1 MTSVWKRLQ
10 RSGKKASKF
19 HFAASY
25 QELVIECT
33 NKWQPD
39 KLRVVWTRRNR
50 RICSRLHGWQPGIQN
65 PYRGMVMWQV
75 PESIDITVTL
85 FKDPGAEEFED
96 KDWTF
101 VIENE
106 SKGHRKVLAS
116 ANVNMKKYA
125 TATPSQVDLVLK
137 LKPLSVKVVEATLK
151 LSLSCVFLKEGK
163 ATDED
168 MQSLASLMSLK
179 QSDIGNL
186 DDFNDSDEED
196 ERRVGAGPRLLTGA
210 TVPSAPPPPG
220 EGRVHDMEWR
230 PVVGS
235 SPPAIVA
242 SETRGSDIIGA
253 VSNPVIQSQLP
264 VPFPSEPS
272 APPLSS
278 ARPDRGLQQPR
289 PSPYAYTVPAFTRAH
304 PPALPKIFQPTTGS
318 ALLSSVRRA
327 PGGPS
332 DPSLDA
338 GPPAL
343 APVAPTFSLPKPI
356 SSSFSSSLSQ
366 PASSLP
372 STHPMSGVSLSA
384 SYSAARS
391 SVWWPQ
397 SVSTAR
403 FLPSSLSS
411 SYSSS
416 SSSTSPGT
424 ALPPVLHQSMTPSAS
439 LSEPAS
445 ALTRPAS
452 LPSAPVT
459 APWQSEWRPP
469 RSQNAPLSFCASDPH
484 APVPL
489 EPQPGSGLLCDPAP
503 VALSSPAPTPVPALA
518 SVSALASEA
527 APGVALSRVSAPPL
541 MPAPT
546 PALHD
551 PVYAPSPKSESAP
564 TIDPGPVTAPV
575 PTPAP
580 TFYPDST
587 PGCAPGP
594 VFTPAPAP
602 GPSPAAIALPIPT
615 PAPISIPAPA
625 PGSAPSSAV
634 TPPPPAA
641 GDSSPHND
649 TQSELQRQL
658 STLMEEE
665 NFSSSTQSLQEA
677 APPLSISRPEASRRV
692 GSISIANVTQR
703 PAPAAESP
711 PLVKPVPASE
721 LRTND
726 RRQEA
731 GPGFGFEAFTPTA
744 GPENMAALQPSCP
757 RAASVPGFP
766 SSKVLDTVDGTQV
779 EGWPVGEKPFL
790 EKPVRGKPE
799 LKLQRSQVLEKSLK
813 EQEMFKHM
821 MLMVPA
827 CPQITSVPGFP
838 STSCYKSTDLWEEK
852 SRSMHATLPSC
863 PKVARTQGLPSI
875 QIPITGET
883 QVNRN
888 PLWKIPEKSK
898 QVVYSQ
904 ELERSHN
911 DKEIMKNMFVLATTC
926 PRAASIPGFPS
937 KSWCKPDEGQAR
949 LQMVNLFPVC
959 PRAAGASG
967 FPSKQTKMS
976 EGARAEGW
984 FTDKKV
990 LWENSKRS
998 KHALQSSA
1006 TPWKLP
1012 LGKETI
1018 KLMVYLLPTCPSIA
1032 RVHGFPS
1039 APRNKGAN
1047 DLMNKTTGMMNL
1059 LPSCPRHASI
1069 CGFPSTTMPDREEA
1083 KTNEWL
1089 AGKRLFLRK
1098 RVRMRPELNF
1108 HALPVCGMS
1117 LTDKE
1122 ELNRMVAMVPSCPR
1136 VARATGFPSAPRSK
1150 AACFKGQKVRCIVN
1164 ILESCPRAS
1173 GVPGLPSIQ
1182 ILHADEQMSK
1192 WQERKKLLWEK
1203 PKKKELLLYV
1213 LPHHMS
1219 FKDIEILKRMVA
1231 LVPSC
1236 PHVASVPG
1244 FPCIAQS
1251 KATNIQIKRDHSM
1264 VNILSSCPGVAR
1276 VPGFASKNVQYTKK
1290 DAAAEWRLDNR
1301 PLWLKPEK
1309 ETMFL
1314 SEALGAYGGKE
1325 FIRCMTNL
1333 APCCPRAASIPGFPS
1348 RPLCKSDKTQIGSL
1362 KMVNLFP
1369 VCPRAARV
1377 CGFPSSQTAT
1387 LQETNAER
1395 WLMYK
1400 KLLWENARRSKH
1412 ILWSTFQYIS
1422 PLDKETIKCMVSLV
1436 PTCPSVASVPG
1447 FPSVPSSK
1455 ATCEQTEKTKGMVDL
1470 LLSCP
1475 RYSSICGFQSIMVP
1489 GEEGQIEEW
1498 LGKRK
1503 SLWEKSGR
1511 ERIILTQQ
1519 TNVDMDRLYEDN
1531 KVIKSMAYLLPCC
1544 PRVASVPGFPSA
1556 PQPKMKEAFN
1566 MVKLL
1571 QSCPNLASVPGFPSR
1586 KANKAEV
1593 EEWSESKK
1601 ILIKRPLRVRS
1612 EITIQTTQYV
1622 ESSQKDEELLK
1633 SMVALAPCCPQ
1644 VSSVFGCPSA
1654 PQSKVADFQIKQNH
1668 CMVNNLL
1675 SYPKTSTVPGIPSI
1689 QILNTGEAQ
1698 VEEWPVDQK
1707 ALWEK
1712 PEKKR
1717 CLFSSSTIE
1726 MSHKDK
1732 YNNKGVVDLLPSCPR
1747 VARIPGF
1754 PSSQCPSSKETANMI
1769 SFIASCPVVST
1780 IPGFPST
1787 NANDGLVEEWAVD
1800 MRPLWVKQVEKE
1812 FSLQFSPVLDS
1823 SAEST
1828 EKIKNMA
1835 TIVTCCPRQARI
1847 PGFPSLSCPK
1857 AEEFHEGKVLNMVNF
1872 LLSCPQVASILG
1884 FPSIKGSSP
1893 KEAQM
1898 EQWVVYKGTLW
1909 DKPPKERLV
1918 PILNWGETCEDTKVL
1933 KNMSALLPSC
1943 PRLASVPGFPSATQL
1958 SSGKAEVEEK
1968 QLMVAA
1974 VPPSCLDAAQAIHLP
1989 SMQSAKSDEDG
2000 IGEWPVDKVSL
2011 SEKPVKKHPAWD
2023 LQSSLA
2029 LQELGAV
2036 KETSMGVEPESQTL
2050 AIVTV
2055 PCQTE
2060 STPYAIMDSCKE
2072 LRSDLVLRF
2081 EDIKEKLGFGAGSED
2096 PEGGAFEMGPK
2107 GVPSDPSGSVL
2118 RYKAE
2123 KRKEMSSDTALRAP
2137 EVPQRPCTPR
2147 PCAFEPETLFSP
2159 AAESRALGELAHGG
2173 TATADGEEI
2182 CEGNELPN
2190 TAALSVAESPLL
2202 GESGGKTKGEE
2213 LKPGSGLEAMKV
2225 ETVSM
2230 MRQVEMYDD
2239 VLEAVG
2245 EYMKRGPES
2254 MATLLPSCPR
2264 VSSIPGLP
2272 SIKVSSIEEAQLE
2285 QWLANKRLLFEKP
2298 KRQRPER
2305 MLHVSPGLKRSLKDK
2320 EMLKRMG
2327 ALLPSCPYTASIPGF
2342 PSAPKPK
2349 QGDPKKAP
2357 HMANILSSCPHVA
2370 SIPGFPSSKTPGRGY
2385 SQVEEWPVDKKLLWE
2400 KPEKRTVLSSPSLM
2414 RPHEDEEALA
2424 GMLTLVSCCP
2434 EVSRIPGFP
2443 SAPRS
2448 KAGNVQ
2454 EKAHNI
2460 VNILPSCPRIASVP
2474 GFAST
2479 HILNSGDVGV
2489 DRTPLWEKPEKIR
2502 QLFSSPKLEKS
2513 QTAKEIMKG
2522 MVTLL
2527 PCCPEAASVPGF
2539 PSAPR
2544 SKAIDVLQQKSQN
2557 MVNILP
2563 CCPRSAMLPGFA
2575 STQILSKR
2583 EDQQLEE
2590 WKLDKTTLWD
2600 KPARKRSL
2608 FICQNTERSHKEIE
2622 VMKRMFALVPSCP
2635 KLASIPGFPSAPHPE
2650 AAVTQILKTESV
2662 VNILPSCPE
2671 VASLPG
2677 FPSVRVSD
2685 TDKAQVEC
2693 WHVNTKP
2700 LCGKPKRKR
2709 QMLTQVLSPSLDMKC
2724 EGMSA
2729 LTPSC
2734 PSVASIPGFPSAP
2747 QSKAATTLMKKTQ
2760 NIVNILPSCPEVSRI
2775 PGFPSVKVSYTD
2787 KAQVER
2793 WQVSKKPLCEMPVK
2807 KRQRLSQFLS
2817 PSLDM
2822 KYERMS
2828 ALTPSCPSAAR
2839 IPGFPSAPQPKAAT
2853 TLIKKTQNI
2862 VNILPSCPELSRI
2875 PGFPSV
2881 KLTDTD
2887 KTHIEWCHIDKN
2899 PLCGTP
2905 VKKRQMMTQVLS
2917 PLLDI
2922 MKCDGMSALTPSCP
2936 GVASIPG
2943 FPSAPQPE
2951 TADVKVDRLMS
2962 MVNFLPSC
2970 PRTACM
2976 PGFPSTYFPK
2986 SEEQWPVDKTELW
2999 RRPDKDISM
3008 VSFSTQKSHTDF
3020 WKDMWAMVPSCP
3032 RLASVPGFPS
3042 APRPKIYAVCKKK
3055 TVSMVD
3061 LLPAC
3066 SRVAS
3071 IPGFPS
3077 TELPN
3082 IEEAHIDVW
3091 QIDNKP
3097 LWVKQKKEG
3106 LALGLAL
3113 DQKYDDREI
3122 TDGMSAL
3129 TPSCPHVA
3137 RIPGFPSAP
3146 QINNT
3151 KGNIV
3156 EKQTMTSLLPS
3167 CPRSSLIPGI
3177 PSREPVKSDK
3187 DGIKDWQLCKT
3198 GMAEYKL
3205 KKRHVGDLL
3214 SLSAIQTSDENGE
3227 IFKNVALAP
3236 CCPGQASVPGF
3247 PSRRPSR
3254 SEGGVEKVSV
3264 GFVWPDEG
3272 PLDTVFSRKPTSE
3285 DVQMVV
3291 KMGTDV
3297 DPIDI
3302 PPEFLSSFKIEPF
3315 SQAQCSQKEARAVLG
3330 HAFNP
3335 GISGENVFQDGESPL
3350 KPSPF
3355 TADQSESQW
3364 AVEEDDNEPALD
3376 LASEWEVVEVE
3387 GLEEEEDEDE
3397 EEKVESV
3404 GIMGAF
3410 FGVFH
3415 RGYETMASILQSSG
3429 SDDLADSPKDS
3440 SSGEPEALFPQPGTL
3455 SPEDHCSPSD
3465 KSSRF
3470 REEPEEK
3477 EVPGHEEVAKDDWM
3491 EHTAAAEPDTCVLEE
3506 EMRGEESQSPP
3517 PSPSPLQERGGAFFD
3532 GGGQGCMKKWPP
3544 LTEADLDEMSD
3555 DECCRETD
3563 DEEAPLIFDRRT
3575 WKEDK
3580 ESNDEEDLE
3589 PVLGVRDTAEE
3600 ADFRREN
3607 EEVGIVI
3614 SASLPLD
3621 RGPEVLTAVSQLT
3634 DPKISSTPTGQPAL
3648 EESQVDGK
3656 PRADGIT
3663 QQQEID
3669 SDSSHQKDS
3678 PVSLTKIVPPLRR
3691 KKSKDILQEVSEH
3704 KLSPEWVDQE
3714 TASVIVGAVPPRRSK
3729 KKNDIPEM
3737 SLHEVSQGGIGQ
3749 ESASGLATEKLVPPP
3764 RTKKA
3769 VPPAEGLNKAGDAVH
3784 VDIAPETLKN
3794 EREESSFFTTS
3805 PAKPETLQPEYLE
3818 SQAITGQ
3825 SQTLPLEASC
3835 GSEGEQ
3841 PAAEESLPVV
3851 KMRKKHRE
3859 PASLPVPMP
3868 RVKKRLSATFPD
3880 DTPPQSPS
3888 GTSPPGVPESS
3899 LVPFQGAEQPTAQEV
3914 DSMTTVKGLVPPR
3927 RSRKSVP
3934 RQEVAQDGIGQTAG
3948 ALLAPELVPPR
3959 RSKKGRPLSGEL
3971 PKVGD
3976 AAGEDLPEM
3985 DTQQLDP
3992 SCPAALAEAEFRDG
4006 KKEVE
4011 SSVVIMRQTKEEPS
4025 DFPVPLPRAK
4035 KRPSASF
4042 REDAQILGSSPFSVI
4057 GDNESKRSSAWG
4069 SDQSSN
4075 QEELSVSGGSE
4086 GFLLSDSDVDADVH
4100 LKGLET
4106 ESEGFVLT
4114 DMGADVEASEEELD
4128 STLCPQTEEDLTLT
4142 ASTEERADEEKE
4154 TEMVS
4159 KADTEREEM
4168 EFEGWEKVTMST
4180 STVTFGEDSSGGQQR
4195 ALESTELPV
4204 PMPRVKKRLS
4214 GSYSDDTPP
4223 PATMSSPDVTMTGTD
4238 LVSSTL
4244 SLLQW
4249 CQEVTKD
4256 HKGVKI
4262 SNFTTSWRN
4271 GLAFCA
4277 ILHHFHPDKV
4287 NFEMLDPYDIK
4298 LNNKKA
4304 FDGFA
4309 ELGISRLLE
4318 PTDMVMLKVPD
4329 RLIVMTYLN
4338 QVRTQFTGQQLSVL
4352 QIEHNS
4358 SQSSYSVGE
4367 PQDPDA
4373 EAAVRYCTERLQA
4386 GGISLD
4392 ANGKCAERAADL
4404 VPPPR
4409 GKRAPRSEEGG
4420 GPSQAGGPGA
4430 PHPPVAPPR
4439 AHPAGKFARVKDA
4452 DLVRKRRSKLKG
4464 ESMEE
4469 APEQSSAEGAP
4480 GQTESG
4486 ATDTSPST
4494 RGLQQS
4500 EKPEAGVAGERSY
4513 LAEEENQD
4521 TSQYVLNEIQALENE
4536 QRHIDN
4542 RAGIVERA
4550 LRHLMESGSDRVEE
4564 ERLIQ
4569 EWFTLV
4575 NKKNAL
4581 IRRQDHL
4588 QLLQEEQD
4596 LERRFELLTQEL
4608 RAMMAVEDWKKTLA
4622 HKHREQLLLQ
4632 ELVSLVNQR
4641 DELVRDMDAKER
4653 GALEE
4658 DERLERGLELRRK
4671 KYSRKEKCLLQ

>member
-744 GPENMAALQPSCP
+744 
-757 RAASVPGFP
+757 
-766 SSKVLDTVDGTQV
+766 
-779 EGWPVGEKPFL
+779 
-790 EKPVRGKPE
+790 
-799 LKLQRSQVLEKSLK
+799 
-813 EQEMFKHM
+813 
-821 MLMVPA
+821 
-827 CPQITSVPGFP
+827 
-838 STSCYKSTDLWEEK
+838 
-852 SRSMHATLPSC
+852 
-863 PKVARTQGLPSI
+863 
-875 QIPITGET
+875 
-883 QVNRN
+883 
-888 PLWKIPEKSK
+888 
-898 QVVYSQ
+898 
-904 ELERSHN
+904 
-911 DKEIMKNMFVLATTC
+911 
-926 PRAASIPGFPS
+926 
-937 KSWCKPDEGQAR
+937 
-949 LQMVNLFPVC
+949 
-959 PRAAGASG
+959 
-967 FPSKQTKMS
+967 
-976 EGARAEGW
+976 
-984 FTDKKV
+984 
-990 LWENSKRS
+990 
-998 KHALQSSA
+998 
-1006 TPWKLP
+1006 
-1012 LGKETI
+1012 
-1018 KLMVYLLPTCPSIA
+1018 
-1032 RVHGFPS
+1032 
-1039 APRNKGAN
+1039 
-1047 DLMNKTTGMMNL
+1047 
-1059 LPSCPRHASI
+1059 
-1069 CGFPSTTMPDREEA
+1069 
-1083 KTNEWL
+1083 
-1089 AGKRLFLRK
+1089 
-1098 RVRMRPELNF
+1098 
-1108 HALPVCGMS
+1108 
-1117 LTDKE
+1117 
-1122 ELNRMVAMVPSCPR
+1122 
-1136 VARATGFPSAPRSK
+1136 
-1150 AACFKGQKVRCIVN
+1150 
-1164 ILESCPRAS
+1164 
-1173 GVPGLPSIQ
+1173 
-1182 ILHADEQMSK
+1182 
-1192 WQERKKLLWEK
+1192 
-1203 PKKKELLLYV
+1203 
-1213 LPHHMS
+1213 
-1219 FKDIEILKRMVA
+1219 
-1231 LVPSC
+1231 
-1236 PHVASVPG
+1236 
-1244 FPCIAQS
+1244 
-1251 KATNIQIKRDHSM
+1251 
-1264 VNILSSCPGVAR
+1264 
-1276 VPGFASKNVQYTKK
+1276 
-1290 DAAAEWRLDNR
+1290 
-1301 PLWLKPEK
+1301 
-1309 ETMFL
+1309 
-1314 SEALGAYGGKE
+1314 
-1325 FIRCMTNL
+1325 
-1333 APCCPRAASIPGFPS
+1333 
-1348 RPLCKSDKTQIGSL
+1348 
-1362 KMVNLFP
+1362 
-1369 VCPRAARV
+1369 
-1377 CGFPSSQTAT
+1377 
-1387 LQETNAER
+1387 
-1395 WLMYK
+1395 
-1400 KLLWENARRSKH
+1400 
-1412 ILWSTFQYIS
+1412 
-1422 PLDKETIKCMVSLV
+1422 
-1436 PTCPSVASVPG
+1436 
-1447 FPSVPSSK
+1447 
-1455 ATCEQTEKTKGMVDL
+1455 
-1470 LLSCP
+1470 
-1475 RYSSICGFQSIMVP
+1475 
-1489 GEEGQIEEW
+1489 
-1498 LGKRK
+1498 
-1503 SLWEKSGR
+1503 
-1511 ERIILTQQ
+1511 
-1519 TNVDMDRLYEDN
+1519 
-1531 KVIKSMAYLLPCC
+1531 
-1544 PRVASVPGFPSA
+1544 
-1556 PQPKMKEAFN
+1556 
-1566 MVKLL
+1566 
-1571 QSCPNLASVPGFPSR
+1571 
-1586 KANKAEV
+1586 
-1593 EEWSESKK
+1593 
-1601 ILIKRPLRVRS
+1601 
-1612 EITIQTTQYV
+1612 
-1622 ESSQKDEELLK
+1622 
-1633 SMVALAPCCPQ
+1633 
-1644 VSSVFGCPSA
+1644 
-1654 PQSKVADFQIKQNH
+1654 
-1668 CMVNNLL
+1668 
-1675 SYPKTSTVPGIPSI
+1675 
-1689 QILNTGEAQ
+1689 
-1698 VEEWPVDQK
+1698 
-1707 ALWEK
+1707 
-1712 PEKKR
+1712 
-1717 CLFSSSTIE
+1717 
-1726 MSHKDK
+1726 
-1732 YNNKGVVDLLPSCPR
+1732 
-1747 VARIPGF
+1747 
-1754 PSSQCPSSKETANMI
+1754 
-1769 SFIASCPVVST
+1769 
-1780 IPGFPST
+1780 
-1787 NANDGLVEEWAVD
+1787 
-1800 MRPLWVKQVEKE
+1800 
-1812 FSLQFSPVLDS
+1812 
-1823 SAEST
+1823 
-1828 EKIKNMA
+1828 
-1835 TIVTCCPRQARI
+1835 
-1847 PGFPSLSCPK
+1847 
-1857 AEEFHEGKVLNMVNF
+1857 
-1872 LLSCPQVASILG
+1872 
-1884 FPSIKGSSP
+1884 
-1893 KEAQM
+1893 
-1898 EQWVVYKGTLW
+1898 
-1909 DKPPKERLV
+1909 
-1918 PILNWGETCEDTKVL
+1918 
-1933 KNMSALLPSC
+1933 
-1943 PRLASVPGFPSATQL
+1943 
-1958 SSGKAEVEEK
+1958 
-1968 QLMVAA
+1968 
-1974 VPPSCLDAAQAIHLP
+1974 
-1989 SMQSAKSDEDG
+1989 
-2000 IGEWPVDKVSL
+2000 
-2011 SEKPVKKHPAWD
+2011 
-2023 LQSSLA
+2023 
-2029 LQELGAV
+2029 
-2036 KETSMGVEPESQTL
+2036 
-2050 AIVTV
+2050 
-2055 PCQTE
+2055 
-2060 STPYAIMDSCKE
+2060 
-2072 LRSDLVLRF
+2072 
-2081 EDIKEKLGFGAGSED
+2081 
-2096 PEGGAFEMGPK
+2096 GPK